1 MDIVLINGVNF
12 SEDNTEPQLGLIAL
26 KKVLNET
33 FNVDIINFDTLY
45 NQKKFFYTD
54 DVNENIQEMAEY
66 ICRLNPR
73 IASFYT
79 ICNTYPITILL
90 AEKIK
95 EINSEITVVFGGP
108 QATLTSKETLENYPF
123 VDIVA
128 RGEGETYITELVS
141 AILKK
146 SSLATV
152 KGVAYRDEKGSIC
165 LTEMPSIIKG
175 EELKEYTVLDLEQ
188 QPIVNKSR
196 AYSVEAGRGCPYG
209 CSFCSTSIFWGRNFR
224 IKPIEDIIYEV
235 KYLRENYGIKRFRLE
250 HDLFTANRNYII
262 QFCHALK
269 KENLDITWGCSS
281 RIDILD
287 EDMMQNLKEA
297 GCNSIYI
304 GFETGSQNMQK
315 KLKKNIR
322 VENADQKLLEL
333 YKYGFEV
340 TVSFIYGFEEE
351 SEEDFVKTLQ
361 LIESLYCHNI
371 SKVQLHKF
379 MPLPSTEETLKV
391 SDKLHKDLSDID
403 ISIYQSSRFNDKVQ
417 NIIFKNKEIHSCFF
431 SFDSFVRT
439 KYKRMDILITC
450 LSLSFKQFA
459 ISCKYIISKYGLIKI
474 YEMTKDI
481 LEKCY
486 QDIQSLSLTQ
496 AYKNTATNEL
506 LIKLYIKMAH
516 NFSKMDEDDNIKEII
531 RYETDLY
538 DFTFSN
544 KTSEIR
550 EYNVDIYNSVKV
562 RQMITEKLD
571 VPQKI
576 QFIKRKSKISILKI

>member
-1 MDIVLINGVNF
+1 ML
-12 SEDNTEPQLGLIAL
+12 TLLTL
-26 KKVLNET
+26 
-33 FNVDIINFDTLY
+33 TLY
-45 NQKKFFYTD
+45 IIKKKFFYTD

-315 KLKKNIR
+315 KLKK
-322 VENADQKLLEL
+322 
-333 YKYGFEV
+333 
-340 TVSFIYGFEEE
+340 
-351 SEEDFVKTLQ
+351 
-361 LIESLYCHNI
+361 
-371 SKVQLHKF
+371 
-379 MPLPSTEETLKV
+379 
-391 SDKLHKDLSDID
+391 
-403 ISIYQSSRFNDKVQ
+403 
-417 NIIFKNKEIHSCFF
+417 
-431 SFDSFVRT
+431 
-439 KYKRMDILITC
+439 
-450 LSLSFKQFA
+450 
-459 ISCKYIISKYGLIKI
+459 I
-474 YEMTKDI
+474 YELKMQTKS
-481 LEKCY
+481 Y
-486 QDIQSLSLTQ
+486 
-496 AYKNTATNEL
+496 
-506 LIKLYIKMAH
+506 
-516 NFSKMDEDDNIKEII
+516 
-531 RYETDLY
+531 
-538 DFTFSN
+538 
-544 KTSEIR
+544 
-550 EYNVDIYNSVKV
+550 
-562 RQMITEKLD
+562 
-571 VPQKI
+571 
-576 QFIKRKSKISILKI
+576 

>member
-1 MDIVLINGVNF
+1 M
-12 SEDNTEPQLGLIAL
+12 
-26 KKVLNET
+26 
-33 FNVDIINFDTLY
+33 
-45 NQKKFFYTD
+45 
-54 DVNENIQEMAEY
+54 
-66 ICRLNPR
+66 
-73 IASFYT
+73 
-79 ICNTYPITILL
+79 
-90 AEKIK
+90 
-95 EINSEITVVFGGP
+95 
-108 QATLTSKETLENYPF
+108 TSKETLENYPF

-322 VENADQKLLEL
+322 DENADQKVLE
-333 YKYGFEV
+333 
-340 TVSFIYGFEEE
+340 
-351 SEEDFVKTLQ
+351 
-361 LIESLYCHNI
+361 
-371 SKVQLHKF
+371 
-379 MPLPSTEETLKV
+379 
-391 SDKLHKDLSDID
+391 
-403 ISIYQSSRFNDKVQ
+403 
-417 NIIFKNKEIHSCFF
+417 
-431 SFDSFVRT
+431 
-439 KYKRMDILITC
+439 
-450 LSLSFKQFA
+450 
-459 ISCKYIISKYGLIKI
+459 
-474 YEMTKDI
+474 
-481 LEKCY
+481 
-486 QDIQSLSLTQ
+486 
-496 AYKNTATNEL
+496 
-506 LIKLYIKMAH
+506 
-516 NFSKMDEDDNIKEII
+516 
-531 RYETDLY
+531 
-538 DFTFSN
+538 
-544 KTSEIR
+544 
-550 EYNVDIYNSVKV
+550 
-562 RQMITEKLD
+562 
-571 VPQKI
+571 
-576 QFIKRKSKISILKI
+576 

>member
-188 QPIVNKSR
+188 HSSLFHGPEKR
-196 AYSVEAGRGCPYG
+196 VERRKII
-209 CSFCSTSIFWGRNFR
+209 STTSINAA
-224 IKPIEDIIYEV
+224 
-235 KYLRENYGIKRFRLE
+235 
-250 HDLFTANRNYII
+250 T
-262 QFCHALK
+262 
-269 KENLDITWGCSS
+269 T
-281 RIDILD
+281 
-287 EDMMQNLKEA
+287 
-297 GCNSIYI
+297 
-304 GFETGSQNMQK
+304 
-315 KLKKNIR
+315 KNAI
-322 VENADQKLLEL
+322 
-333 YKYGFEV
+333 
-340 TVSFIYGFEEE
+340 S
-351 SEEDFVKTLQ
+351 
-361 LIESLYCHNI
+361 NI
-371 SKVQLHKF
+371 SIFH
-379 MPLPSTEETLKV
+379 PPETNFSNQK
-391 SDKLHKDLSDID
+391 SNQ
-403 ISIYQSSRFNDKVQ
+403 ISI
-417 NIIFKNKEIHSCFF
+417 
-431 SFDSFVRT
+431 
-439 KYKRMDILITC
+439 
-450 LSLSFKQFA
+450 
-459 ISCKYIISKYGLIKI
+459 
-474 YEMTKDI
+474 
-481 LEKCY
+481 
-486 QDIQSLSLTQ
+486 
-496 AYKNTATNEL
+496 
-506 LIKLYIKMAH
+506 
-516 NFSKMDEDDNIKEII
+516 
-531 RYETDLY
+531 
-538 DFTFSN
+538 
-544 KTSEIR
+544 
-550 EYNVDIYNSVKV
+550 
-562 RQMITEKLD
+562 
-571 VPQKI
+571 
-576 QFIKRKSKISILKI
+576 